1 MGKFDKSK
9 PAKSRF
15 AYSSTEGL
23 SVVKK
28 ADEPKKETDK
38 KKDSDANKDKK

>member
-1 MGKFDKSK
+1 MKDTKKSPK
-9 PAKSRF
+9 KNRF
-15 AYSSTEGL
+15 AYDSDQGL
-23 SVVKK
+23 SIIKK